1 MPTLIRK
8 DQLRI
13 DEFIQALASADW
25 TSDTLTAS
33 AAAIAAKIQDS
44 IAGASGAMVYRGAWS
59 TAATDTIKAGFVY
72 VYDGNGT
79 APTGVTLENGDTLI
93 AKQDNASVT
102 NANHWTVVQVNITG
116 AVTTAN
122 FLNTLLSF
130 VESGNTNSLTL
141 DVVNN
146 KLVFTVKFPSI
157 TGGTPTPGQYVSG
170 LSINAATGA
179 MTVIKD
185 TLPSL
190 DFSRIVFHGKC
201 DGTCDGVNTSFLT
214 PEAALESPFAF
225 YINGVKQTPS
235 VDYDTRYNIQSGL
248 IEFGLLSGA
257 YIPKA
262 GDQVSCSYIRQS

>member
-1 MPTLIRK
+1 MEAPIGITLSV
-8 DQLRI
+8 LR
-13 DEFIQALASADW
+13 DALDGVPVS
-25 TSDTLTAS
+25 TEIPSDRPERQVS
-33 AAAIAAKIQDS
+33 
-44 IAGASGAMVYRGAWS
+44 
-59 TAATDTIKAGFVY
+59 
-72 VYDGNGT
+72 
-79 APTGVTLENGDTLI
+79 VTLENGDTLI

-116 AVTTAN
+116 TVTTAN
-122 FLNTLLSF
+122 FLNTLLRF

-146 KLVFTVKFPSI
+146 KLVFTAKFPSI
-157 TGGTPTPGQYVSG
+157 TGGTPTTGQYVSG
-170 LSINAATGA
+170 LSINAATGVI
-179 MTVIKD
+179 TVNKA
-185 TLPSL
+185 TLPSI
-190 DFSRIVFHGKC
+190 DFSRVVFHGKC
-201 DGTCDGVNTSFLT
+201 NGTCDGVNTSFLT